1 MFAQKKGARAPRL
14 SKVVTAALVGTSLLS
29 GAFLLAPSV
38 AEAKTTS
45 NIFSLTGAHSGTLKL
60 TSSSLNCQW
69 GKTYSGKGYLVTL
82 SHMKGTIS
90 GAGSGEW
97 TLTAYVPKKGST
109 HVASANVHSLT
120 DTSIQSNAEPI
131 ISFYETS
138 GTVTF
143 QGSTGSVD
151 LTLAYHPIG
160 SSTYSGTTTMT
171 GSWNCPNGLDLS

>member
-1 MFAQKKGARAPRL
+1 
-14 SKVVTAALVGTSLLS
+14 
-29 GAFLLAPSV
+29 
-38 AEAKTTS
+38 
-45 NIFSLTGAHSGTLKL
+45 
-60 TSSSLNCQW
+60 
-69 GKTYSGKGYLVTL
+69 
-82 SHMKGTIS
+82 MKGTIS

-97 TLTAYVPKKGST
+97 TVTAYVPKKGST

-120 DTSIQSNAEPI
+120 DTSMQSNAEPI

-143 QGSTGSVD
+143 HGSTGSVD